1 MTTETE
7 APTAE
12 AMPGVARPRWLRVI
26 KVLAFAVIPALFVG
40 FLAFGFYKTT
50 GAGSQVGQHL
60 PAFDLPKLGGGQFSD
75 RDLRG
80 KPVVINFWASW
91 CLPCRDEAPTL
102 EAKWQKYKDEGLI
115 VLGVN
120 AQDAEED
127 ATRFVDEFDLSFP
140 IVRDVE
146 LQLYRKLGVRGMPET
161 FFLDRDSVFAAV
173 GSQEQVGARG
183 SIKVLGPVEPAA
195 LDSQIQKLLADGH

>member
-1 MTTETE
+1 MATETK
-7 APTAE
+7 APRSETAPANE
-12 AMPGVARPRWLRVI
+12 RPRWLRVV
-26 KVLAFAVIPALFVG
+26 KVLAYAVVPALFVG
-40 FLAFGFYKTT
+40 SVAFGFYKTT
-50 GAGSQVGQHL
+50 GAGSQVGQRL
-60 PAFDLPKLGGGQFSD
+60 PAFDLPKLSGGQLSD
-75 RDLRG
+75 RDLNG
-80 KPVVINFWASW
+80 HPVVINFWASW

-120 AQDAEED
+120 AKDAQED
-127 ATRFVDEFDLSFP
+127 ASRFVDEFDLSFP

-161 FFLDRDSVFAAV
+161 FFLDRNSVFVAV

-195 LDSQIQKLLADGH
+195 LDSQIQKLLADRD